1 MATAF
6 KPQWFLKRFYKNPPY
21 SPIATLF
28 LRSIVQK
35 QGKLKNRKLILQIST
50 KNDKIIIDKI
60 AFLSIIKKL
69 NRAIIDKI
77 AFLSII
83 KKLNRAII
91 NKIAFLSII
100 KKLKGAIND
109 KVTFLSLIKFRVWS
123 IKV

>member
-1 MATAF
+1 M
-6 KPQWFLKRFYKNPPY
+6 QIQR
-21 SPIATLF
+21 
-28 LRSIVQK
+28 
-35 QGKLKNRKLILQIST
+35 KLKNRKPFLQT
-50 KNDKIIIDKI
+50 KAQKNGKI
-60 AFLSIIKKL
+60 
-69 NRAIIDKI
+69 IIDKI